1 MLVSCCDFYLR
12 VKTGLE
18 KNIWLRNVFLSLFA
32 GRAPLS
38 QGPRQR
44 EHFWSI
50 VIIFTGLGFYVGVWT
65 VLVADL
71 TNALGLSPAQLGIA
85 LSCFSATGIVLLLF
99 GSSLAE
105 HFTRRFI
112 LLLGVGGLGIF
123 FAALAFVSSYALLLI
138 IVLLGGVCTSCYD
151 LAVNSIGGDYER
163 HYASK
168 SMTLFHAGF
177 SGGAALGAMV
187 SAVALANGIGFR
199 AIYGAIAVAF
209 LLLAVVA
216 CLLPLPGVGLANPSK
231 EPEAAPSLSQP
242 QTQPTVLV
250 LLAIPVMTV
259 ATALVSL
266 SFFTDGTLEGFTSVY
281 LRNLLGSGALLGG
294 MGIAAFYLIGMI
306 GRLSSTA
313 ILRRYG
319 ERSVITV
326 AGILSALG
334 MVVALAATSA
344 PLAVGGLLLVG
355 LGQAP
360 LVPTAFSLAARVGAR
375 QGARAVAIVTA
386 FGYSAFLISPL
397 LVGLLAAL
405 LTLRVALLLTIVT
418 SAGVILIAQRLPGTH
433 NQ

>member
-1 MLVSCCDFYLR
+1 V
-12 VKTGLE
+12 
-18 KNIWLRNVFLSLFA
+18 ILRNLFSPLFA
-32 GRAPLS
+32 GKASLS
-38 QGPRQR
+38 QGRTQR
-44 EHFWSI
+44 MHFWSI
-50 VIIFTGLGFYVGVWT
+50 VIIFIGLGFYVGVWT

-71 TNALGLSPAQLGIA
+71 TNALRLSPALLGFA
-85 LSCFSATGIVLLLF
+85 LSCFSATGIVLLLL

-105 HFTRRFI
+105 HFTRRLI

-138 IVLLGGVCTSCYD
+138 IVLFGGACASCYD
-151 LAVNSIGGDYER
+151 LAVNSIAGDYER
-163 HYASK
+163 HYGSK

-177 SGGAALGAMV
+177 SGGATLGAIV
-187 SAVALANGIGFR
+187 SAIALADGIGFR
-199 AIYGAIAVAF
+199 AIYAATAVLF

-216 CLLPLPGVGLANPSK
+216 CALPLPAVGLATSIK
-231 EPEAAPSLSQP
+231 ETDAAPSSSQP
-242 QTQPTVLV
+242 QPSLMM
-250 LLAIPVMTV
+250 LLAIPVMIL

-313 ILRRYG
+313 ALRRYG
-319 ERSVITV
+319 ERSVITM
-326 AGILSALG
+326 AGMLSALG
-334 MVVALAATSA
+334 MIVALATTSA

-360 LVPTAFSLAARVGAR
+360 LVPTAFSLAARVGAH

-386 FGYSAFLISPL
+386 FGYTVFLISPL
-397 LVGLLAAL
+397 LIGLLAAL
-405 LTLRVALLLTIVT
+405 LSLRIALLLTIVT
-418 SAGVILIAQRLPGTH
+418 SAGVMLIAQRLPGTH
-433 NQ
+433 H

>member
-1 MLVSCCDFYLR
+1 MFAREASLPQVHAQR
-12 VKTGLE
+12 V
-18 KNIWLRNVFLSLFA
+18 
-32 GRAPLS
+32 
-38 QGPRQR
+38 
-44 EHFWSI
+44 HFWSI
-50 VIIFTGLGFYVGVWT
+50 VIIFIGLGFYVGVWS

-71 TNALGLSPAQLGIA
+71 TNALKLSPALLGVA
-85 LSCFSATGIVLLLF
+85 LSCFSATGIVLLLL

-105 HFTRRFI
+105 HFTRRLI
-112 LLLGVGGLGIF
+112 LLFGVGGLGIF

-138 IVLLGGVCTSCYD
+138 IILVGGACASCYD
-151 LAVNSIGGDYER
+151 LAVNSIAGDYER

-177 SGGAALGAMV
+177 SGGATFGAIE
-187 SAVALANGIGFR
+187 SATALAAGVGFR
-199 AIYGAIAVAF
+199 AIYAATAIVF

-216 CLLPLPGVGLANPSK
+216 RWLPLPSAGLATSVK
-231 EPEAAPSLSQP
+231 ETDAAPSHAHPS
-242 QTQPTVLV
+242 VMM
-250 LLAIPVMTV
+250 LLAMPVMIL

-313 ILRRYG
+313 ALRRYG
-319 ERSVITV
+319 ERSVITI
-326 AGILSALG
+326 AGMLSALG
-334 MVVALAATSA
+334 MIVALSTNSA

-360 LVPTAFSLAARVGAR
+360 LVPTAFSLAARVGTH

-386 FGYSAFLISPL
+386 CGYSVFLISPL
-397 LVGLLAAL
+397 LIGLLASL
-405 LTLRVALLLTIVT
+405 LTLRVALLLTIAT
-418 SAGVILIAQRLPGTH
+418 SAGVLLAAQHLPGAYH
-433 NQ
+433 PYRADQ